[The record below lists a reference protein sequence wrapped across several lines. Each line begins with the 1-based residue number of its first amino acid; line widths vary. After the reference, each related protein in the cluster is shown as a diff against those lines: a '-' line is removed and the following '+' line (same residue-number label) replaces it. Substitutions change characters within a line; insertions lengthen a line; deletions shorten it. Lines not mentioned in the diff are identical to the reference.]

1 MMWDQLCEH
10 SYALGGDLIDE
21 LLLPRL
27 KELTTN
33 RTWRTRRLGL
43 RRIVLVA
50 SHVGERLPG
59 SFTSLLLTLLGDQTA
74 VIRRYAADSVLVIT
88 EHCGNSWLHEFV
100 LPHLLSCLTRS
111 YHQRQVT
118 LHALCRLSD
127 VVEPSTLIES
137 IVPAIMGAS
146 NDPIAIVRL
155 QVARALS
162 YLLKGNRLSDEM
174 LDAKIKPCLQVL
186 AEDVDMGKRMRGRR
200 SGERGREREVKGE
213 GGGRE
218 RERERERE
226 SLWHSCCVL
235 HGTLFLTI
243 SSIASADVQYFAFE
257 ALAKAGDATP

>member
-1 MMWDQLCEH
+1 MPFQVGDMMWDQLCEH

-74 VIRRYAADSVLVIT
+74 VIRRYAADSVLAIT
-88 EHCGNSWLHEFV
+88 EHCGNSWLDEFV

-111 YHQRQVT
+111 YHQRQVV

-127 VVEPSTLIES
+127 VVEAQTLIEQ

-146 NDPIAIVRL
+146 NDLIAIVRL
-155 QVARALS
+155 NVAKALS
-162 YLLKGNRLSDEM
+162 YLLKGGRLSDEM
-174 LDAKIKPCLQVL
+174 VDAKIKPCLQVL
-186 AEDVDMGKRMRGRR
+186 AEDEDMGK
-200 SGERGREREVKGE
+200 
-213 GGGRE
+213 
-218 RERERERE
+218 
-226 SLWHSCCVL
+226 LLHSCVL
-235 HGTLFLTI
+235 RFVCLTPVTWI
-243 SSIASADVQYFAFE
+243 ADVRYFAYE
-257 ALAKAGDATP
+257 ALAKMSDATP